1 LPDQFNVGAPDMIYG
16 VRQAFLVLVY
26 LTILL
31 TLVFCDPQCDD
42 GDADT

>member
-1 LPDQFNVGAPDMIYG
+1 
-16 VRQAFLVLVY
+16 VLVY